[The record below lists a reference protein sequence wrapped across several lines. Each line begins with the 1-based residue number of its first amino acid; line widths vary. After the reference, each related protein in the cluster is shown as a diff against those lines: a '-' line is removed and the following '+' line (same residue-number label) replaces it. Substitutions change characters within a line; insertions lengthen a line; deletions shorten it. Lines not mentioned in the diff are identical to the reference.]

1 MNFQEVK
8 AFVDKE
14 MKKDQK
20 TCKGNVR
27 RRKKFDALFFP
38 LGVKKG
44 KIRTTSKKNTVG
56 KIVNYEIESCPAIIF
71 AFRYNFFQLVYYSWN
86 VSVFI
91 SVFLYRSFFN
101 VGK

>member
-20 TCKGNVR
+20 KHAKEMSE
-27 RRKKFDALFFP
+27 KKFDALFFP

-44 KIRTTSKKNTVG
+44 KIRTSSKKALLEKLQIMKSNH
-56 KIVNYEIESCPAIIF
+56 AL
-71 AFRYNFFQLVYYSWN
+71 Q
-86 VSVFI
+86 
-91 SVFLYRSFFN
+91 
-101 VGK
+101 